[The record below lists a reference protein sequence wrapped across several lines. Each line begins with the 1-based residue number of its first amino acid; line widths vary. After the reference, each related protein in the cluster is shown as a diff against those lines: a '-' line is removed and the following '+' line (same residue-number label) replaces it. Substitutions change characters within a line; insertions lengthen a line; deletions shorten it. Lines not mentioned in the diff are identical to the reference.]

1 LKINN
6 LNWYRFEK
14 IVAYRFQKSGQLSA
28 IHFLSPFNFVP
39 KFNIIHPLT
48 SFFVMIHLIIT
59 LPIALGSITFAQEW
73 EQLMPTQQQTLIEGV
88 IIDDMNNGYAP
99 PANTP
104 PPQNNLITNNL
115 NQKKLVSPLHMASD
129 TKGSK

>member
-1 LKINN
+1 
-6 LNWYRFEK
+6 
-14 IVAYRFQKSGQLSA
+14 
-28 IHFLSPFNFVP
+28 
-39 KFNIIHPLT
+39 
-48 SFFVMIHLIIT
+48 MIHLIIT